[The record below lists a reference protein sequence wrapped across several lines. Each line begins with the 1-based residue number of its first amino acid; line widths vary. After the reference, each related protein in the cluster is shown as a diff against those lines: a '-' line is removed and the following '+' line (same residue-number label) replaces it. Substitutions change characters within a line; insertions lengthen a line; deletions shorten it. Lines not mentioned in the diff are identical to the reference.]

1 MTGCISISAFAFLLG
16 IPIGI
21 TRSAVGSK
29 ICAVTAG
36 VKKYKSI
43 IKKKQKKH
51 YKIMFLA
58 KAKLNIIDV
67 LISKDVI
74 NWNISHDEFALINN
88 VLNEYDDMKE
98 ETNNLNTS

>member
-67 LISKDVI
+67 LISKDLI

-98 ETNNLNTS
+98 EINNLNTS

>member
-29 ICAVTAG
+29 ICVVTAG

-58 KAKLNIIDV
+58 KAKLNIKDV
-67 LISKDVI
+67 LISRDLI

>member
-67 LISKDVI
+67 LISKD
-74 NWNISHDEFALINN
+74 LIN
-88 VLNEYDDMKE
+88 
-98 ETNNLNTS
+98 

>member
-74 NWNISHDEFALINN
+74 N
-88 VLNEYDDMKE
+88 
-98 ETNNLNTS
+98 

>member
-16 IPIGI
+16 ISIGI

-29 ICAVTAG
+29 ICVVTAG

-58 KAKLNIIDV
+58 KAKLNIKDV
-67 LISKDVI
+67 LISRD
-74 NWNISHDEFALINN
+74 LIN
-88 VLNEYDDMKE
+88 
-98 ETNNLNTS
+98 